1 MRWPP
6 CSPRLHRQMTLHAE
20 GVLIKQNRFMTIL
33 TVVGARPQ
41 FIKAAVVS
49 HALKE
54 AGLNEEIVHTGQHYD
69 ADMSDVFFGELGI
82 PAPTHNLE
90 VGSGSHAV
98 QTGAMMT
105 GLEALVS
112 GTSRPDMIMVYGDTN
127 STVAAAMVAA
137 KASIPLAH
145 VEAGLRSFNRAM
157 PEEINRIVTDRLS
170 DWLFCPTQ
178 TAVDHLASEGM
189 TDGVVL
195 SGDVMLDAT
204 RFFAARAAEQRP
216 LSTLTELAPG
226 SYHLATVHRAE
237 NTDDPVRLAAIFD
250 TLGKLDVPVLLPLHP
265 RTRQKV
271 ASMDLAPTIHI
282 LPPVS
287 YLSMLSLITGSR
299 SVLTDSGGL
308 QKETVWLGKP
318 CVTLRDET
326 EWVET
331 LERGWN
337 VLAGASPKAILDAV
351 ASWPEGEP
359 PAFGEAPAGSAS
371 SLIADTLKNA

>member
-1 MRWPP
+1 
-6 CSPRLHRQMTLHAE
+6 MTLHAE
-20 GVLIKQNRFMTIL
+20 CVLIKQNRFMTIL

-216 LSTLTELAPG
+216 LSTLTELAPD
-226 SYHLATVHRAE
+226 SYYLATVHRAE
-237 NTDDPVRLAAIFD
+237 NTDDPERLAAIFD
-250 TLGKLDVPVLLPLHP
+250 TLGKLDAPVLLPLHP

-271 ASMDLAPTIHI
+271 ASMDLAPSIRI
-282 LPPVS
+282 LTPMS
-287 YLSMLSLITGSR
+287 YLSMLTLISNSR

-337 VLAGASPKAILDAV
+337 VLAGASPKVILDAV

-359 PAFGEAPAGSAS
+359 PAFGEAPKGTAS
-371 SLIADTLKNA
+371 NLIADTLKNA

>member
-1 MRWPP
+1 
-6 CSPRLHRQMTLHAE
+6 
-20 GVLIKQNRFMTIL
+20 MTIL

-54 AGLNEEIVHTGQHYD
+54 AGLDEQLVHTGQHYD

-82 PAPTHNLE
+82 PAPAYNLE

-105 GLEALVS
+105 GLEQLISDAV
-112 GTSRPDMIMVYGDTN
+112 RPDMIMVYGDTN

-145 VEAGLRSFNRAM
+145 VEAGLRSFNRDM

-170 DWLFCPTQ
+170 DWLFCPTY
-178 TAVDHLASEGM
+178 TAMDHLAAEGM
-189 TDGVVL
+189 TEGVVL

-216 LSTLTELAPG
+216 LESLTDLASG

-237 NTDDPVRLAAIFD
+237 NTDDPERLAAIFD
-250 TLGKLDVPVLLPLHP
+250 TLGKLSAPVLLPLHP
-265 RTRQKV
+265 RTRKMV
-271 ASMDLAPTIHI
+271 ATMDLPQSIRI
-282 LPPVS
+282 MPPVS
-287 YLSMLSLITGSR
+287 YLAMLTLISNCR

-318 CVTLRDET
+318 CITLRDET
-326 EWVET
+326 EWTET
-331 LERGWN
+331 LQRGWN

-351 ASWPEGEP
+351 QSQPQGDP
-359 PAFGEAPAGSAS
+359 PAFGEAPEGTAS
-371 SLIADTLKNA
+371 SMIAHTLKNG

>member
-1 MRWPP
+1 
-6 CSPRLHRQMTLHAE
+6 MT
-20 GVLIKQNRFMTIL
+20 VLTI
-33 TVVGARPQ
+33 VGARPQ

-49 HALKE
+49 HALAK
-54 AGLNEEIVHTGQHYD
+54 AGIEEKLVHTGQHYD
-69 ADMSDVFFGELGI
+69 ADMSEVFFGELGI
-82 PAPTHNLE
+82 PAPAHNLE

-105 GLEALVS
+105 GLEEIVS
-112 GTSRPDMIMVYGDTN
+112 DGKQPDAIIVYGDTN

-189 TDGVVL
+189 TEGVIL

-204 RFFAARAAEQRP
+204 RFFAELAAQQRP
-216 LSTLTELAPG
+216 LPSVTDQASG

-237 NTDDPVRLAAIFD
+237 NTDNPERLAAVFD
-250 TLGKLDVPVLLPLHP
+250 ALGRLGAPVLLPLHP
-265 RTRQKV
+265 RTRHKV
-271 ASMDLAPTIHI
+271 KEMSLASTIHI

-287 YLSMLSLITGSR
+287 YLTMLTLIANSR

-308 QKETVWLGKP
+308 QKETVWLGKQ
-318 CVTLRDET
+318 CITLRDET
-326 EWVET
+326 EWTET
-331 LERGWN
+331 LEGGWN
-337 VLAGASPKAILDAV
+337 VLAGASPEAILEAA
-351 ASWPEGEP
+351 ASQPVGQP
-359 PAFGEAPAGSAS
+359 PAFGEAPEGSAS
-371 SLIADTLKNA
+371 YCIARALLESR

>member
-1 MRWPP
+1 
-6 CSPRLHRQMTLHAE
+6 
-20 GVLIKQNRFMTIL
+20 MTIL

-54 AGLNEEIVHTGQHYD
+54 AGLHEALVHTGQHYD

-105 GLEALVS
+105 GLERLVA
-112 GTSRPDMIMVYGDTN
+112 GPDRPDIIMVYGDTN

-189 TDGVVL
+189 TRGVVMN
-195 SGDVMLDAT
+195 GDVMLDAT
-204 RFFAARAAEQRP
+204 RFFAARAQEQRP
-216 LSTLTELAPG
+216 LSSLTDLESGA
-226 SYHLATVHRAE
+226 YYLATVHRAE
-237 NTDDPVRLAAIFD
+237 NTDDPARLAAIFE
-250 TLGKLDVPVLLPLHP
+250 TLGKLDAPVLLPLHP

-271 ASMDLAPTIHI
+271 ASMDLSSSIHI
-282 LPPVS
+282 LSPVS
-287 YLSMLSLITGSR
+287 YLAMLTLISNSR

-318 CVTLRDET
+318 CITLRDET
-326 EWVET
+326 EWTET

-337 VLAGASPKAILDAV
+337 VLVGASPKAILDAV
-351 ASWPEGEP
+351 QSRPQGDP
-359 PAFGEAPAGSAS
+359 PAFGEAPEGTAS
-371 SLIADTLKNA
+371 SMIADTLKST

>member
-1 MRWPP
+1 
-6 CSPRLHRQMTLHAE
+6 
-20 GVLIKQNRFMTIL
+20 MTIL
-33 TVVGARPQ
+33 TIVGARPQ

-54 AGLNEEIVHTGQHYD
+54 AGIHEVLVHTGQHYD

-82 PAPTHNLE
+82 PAPAHNLE
-90 VGSGSHAV
+90 VGSGSHAL

-105 GLEALVS
+105 GLECLVEKS
-112 GTSRPDMIMVYGDTN
+112 DRPDMIMVYGDTN

-137 KASIPLAH
+137 KASIPLVH

-178 TAVDHLASEGM
+178 TAVDHLAAEGM
-189 TDGVVL
+189 TEGVIMN
-195 SGDVMLDAT
+195 GDVMLDAT
-204 RFFAARAAEQRP
+204 RFFAQRAAEQRP
-216 LSTLTELAPG
+216 LSSLTDLEPG
-226 SYHLATVHRAE
+226 AYHLATVHRAE
-237 NTDDPVRLAAIFD
+237 NTDDPGRLAAIFD
-250 TLGKLDVPVLLPLHP
+250 TLGKLDRPVLLPLHP

-271 ASMDLAPTIHI
+271 ASMDLSPSIQI

-287 YLSMLSLITGSR
+287 YLAMLTLISNSR

-318 CVTLRDET
+318 CITMRGET
-326 EWVET
+326 EWTET
-331 LERGWN
+331 LEGGWN
-337 VLAGASPKAILDAV
+337 VLVGASPKAILDAV
-351 ASWPEGEP
+351 HTHPQGEP
-359 PAFGEAPAGSAS
+359 PAFGEAPEGTAS
-371 SLIADTLKNA
+371 GMIADTLKNA

>member
-6 CSPRLHRQMTLHAE
+6 CSPRLHRQMTPHAE
-20 GVLIKQNRFMTIL
+20 GVLIKQDRFMTIL

-49 HALKE
+49 HALKK
-54 AGLNEEIVHTGQHYD
+54 AGLNEEIIHTGQHYD

-105 GLEALVS
+105 GLEELVS
-112 GTSRPDMIMVYGDTN
+112 GASKPDVIMVYGDTN

-145 VEAGLRSFNRAM
+145 VEAGLRSFNRTM

-204 RFFAARAAEQRP
+204 RFFAARATEQRP
-216 LSTLTELAPG
+216 LSTLTDLAPS
-226 SYHLATVHRAE
+226 SYYLATVHRAE
-237 NTDDPVRLAAIFD
+237 NTDDPERLAAIFD
-250 TLGKLDVPVLLPLHP
+250 TLGKLDAPVLLPLHP

-271 ASMDLAPTIHI
+271 ASMDLAPTIRI
-282 LPPVS
+282 LPPMS
-287 YLSMLSLITGSR
+287 YLSMLTLISNSR

-318 CVTLRDET
+318 CITLRDET
-326 EWVET
+326 EWIET

-337 VLAGASPKAILDAV
+337 ILAGASPKAIMDAV
-351 ASWPEGEP
+351 ATWPEGEA
-359 PAFGEAPAGSAS
+359 PAFGEAPTGSAS
-371 SLIADTLKNA
+371 NLIADTMKNA